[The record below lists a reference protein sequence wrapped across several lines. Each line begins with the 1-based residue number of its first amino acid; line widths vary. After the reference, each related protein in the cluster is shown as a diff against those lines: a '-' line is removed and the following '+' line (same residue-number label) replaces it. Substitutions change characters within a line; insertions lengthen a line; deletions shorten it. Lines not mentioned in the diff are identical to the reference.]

1 MSTSSLPDSTQ
12 TPAAPPSPSGQED
25 QSARRLESLRGE
37 LINRGLDG
45 FLVPMADEYQSEYVP
60 ASARRVEFLSGFTG
74 SAGFIAVLR
83 DKAAFFTDGRY
94 TLQARQQIPAKLF
107 ALLDVIEESPAAWL
121 GKQAGQGTRIGYDP
135 WLHTEDSVERYRKAL
150 EKAEAELVPVE
161 QNPLDTIWPSRPPA
175 PAEPIF
181 AHDVTYAGQSSA
193 DKRKAIAQD
202 LDKQGADAVALT
214 DPTSI
219 AWLLNVRGGDVPNA
233 PLPLS
238 FAILYRSGKVKW
250 FVDPR
255 KLTHGLEAFLGPDI
269 APEHP
274 GQFPHALDR
283 LGMDK
288 ATVRI
293 DPASAPAWVFARLR
307 AAKAVLNHGEDPCV
321 MPRACKNETEI
332 NGMRAAHRRDGAA
345 LAKFFAWLD
354 EAWAS
359 EQVTE
364 LSAEE
369 KLAEFRAQGDMY
381 RGPSFDTICGAGGHG
396 AIVHYRATK
405 ATNAKLTNG
414 QLVLIDS
421 GGQYTD
427 GTTDVTRTVALGQPS
442 PEMRERFTRVL
453 KGHIALA
460 AVKFPEGIAGA
471 HLDVLARQALWAVGL
486 DYDHGTGHG
495 VGSYLG
501 VHEGPQ
507 SVSRRGMVALK
518 PGMILSNEP
527 GYYKAGSYGIR
538 IENLQ
543 VVVKDAVLGSERP
556 MLGFETLTLAPI
568 DTRLVDRFMLTSD
581 EARWLN
587 DYHTRVNDLLRPMV
601 DEATARWL
609 MRATAP
615 V

>member
-1 MSTSSLPDSTQ
+1 MTIPSRPDSSE
-12 TPAAPPSPSGQED
+12 ASSILPPSSQEE

-37 LINRGLDG
+37 FARRGLDG
-45 FLVPMADEYQSEYVP
+45 FLIPMADEYQSEYVP

-74 SAGFIAVLR
+74 SAGSIVVLR
-83 DKAAFFTDGRY
+83 DRAAFFTDGRY
-94 TLQARQQIPAKLF
+94 TLQARQQVPANLF
-107 ALLDVIEESPAAWL
+107 ALLDSTEEPPSSWL
-121 GKQAGQGTRIGYDP
+121 GKQVGKGMKIGFDP
-135 WLHTEDSVERYRKAL
+135 WLHTEDGVKRVRKAL
-150 EKAEAELVPVE
+150 EQAGAELTPVE
-161 QNPLDTIWPSRPPA
+161 RNPLDAIWKNRPA
-175 PAEPIF
+175 PPVEPVF
-181 AHDVTYAGQSSA
+181 AHDITYAGQSSA
-193 DKRKAIAQD
+193 DKRKSLAED
-202 LDKQGADAVALT
+202 LDKQGAEAAVLT
-214 DPTSI
+214 DPASI

-250 FVDPR
+250 FVDPG
-255 KLTHGLEAFLGPDI
+255 KLTHGLEAFLGSDV

-274 GQFPHALDR
+274 DQFPHALDR
-283 LGMDK
+283 LG
-288 ATVRI
+288 I
-293 DPASAPAWVFARLR
+293 EGASARVDPTSAPSWVFARLR
-307 AAKAVLNHGEDPCV
+307 AAKATLIESEDPCAL
-321 MPRACKNETEI
+321 PRACKNEVEI
-332 NGMRAAHRRDGAA
+332 NGMRSAHRRDGAA
-345 LAKFFAWLD
+345 LAKFLAWLD
-354 EAWAS
+354 EAWES
-359 EQVTE
+359 GQVTE

-405 ATNAKLTNG
+405 ATNAKLTSG
-414 QLVLIDS
+414 QIVLIDS

-427 GTTDVTRTVALGQPS
+427 GTTDVTRTVALGNPS

-460 AVKFPEGIAGA
+460 AVKFPEGVAGA
-471 HLDVLARQALWAVGL
+471 HLDVLARQALWAAGL

-495 VGSYLG
+495 VGSFLG

-543 VVVKDAVLGSERP
+543 VVVKDAVLGAEKP

-568 DTRLVDRFMLTSD
+568 DTRLVDRFMLTAD